1 LHLHAYEAAV
11 NSLNPGIF
19 GSVLL
24 LLAEISYLPNAVIW
38 SVAYMLGPGFA
49 FGVGTAVSPSGSAL
63 GAIPAFPLL
72 AGLPVSSGVA
82 FPAWLGFFVLVTP
95 YLAGVLAGVITVRI
109 APTPFLEAAPLWG
122 LLTGSLTALV
132 IGVLAKFSGGP
143 LGAGRLGTVGPAAAE
158 VGVVSVLEI
167 GVTAAVVA
175 GLANWLILR
184 HHMKRLASTAEAVE
198 LTVTS
203 GEQPAVVDEYDDA
216 GGHRIY
222 MDPWAGERDED
233 AEDPD

>member
-1 LHLHAYEAAV
+1 
-11 NSLNPGIF
+11 
-19 GSVLL
+19 
-24 LLAEISYLPNAVIW
+24 
-38 SVAYMLGPGFA
+38 M
-49 FGVGTAVSPSGSAL
+49 
-63 GAIPAFPLL
+63 L
-72 AGLPVSSGVA
+72 AGLPISPGAA

-95 YLAGVLAGVITVRI
+95 YLAGVLAGVMTVRI

-158 VGVVSVLEI
+158 VTVVSVLEI

-184 HHMKRLASTAEAVE
+184 HHIKRLASAAQESAGSFSPAPG
-198 LTVTS
+198 S
-203 GEQPAVVDEYDDA
+203 GVASGAAGLVGAAGTTGPMPAVVDEEDDV

-222 MDPWAGERDED
+222 LDPWAGERVDED
-233 AEDPD
+233 EG